1 MSSGGGSTAGGSAR
15 EAILDTAR
23 TLFGERGYRAV
34 TVRDI
39 AAGAGCS
46 PALVIKHFG
55 SKEQLFAQ
63 TRPDDALT
71 HEITVPRSDLGEA
84 LVFRVLMRRERGLPE
99 PWTTLAHNVREVP
112 DSEAAR
118 DATREQLLAWLARLM
133 GDSTPG
139 RRHAAVVGALMLGL
153 AEGTRTLGL
162 LAGPEW
168 DFDDAVRHYGAIVQA
183 EIDRVP

>member
-1 MSSGGGSTAGGSAR
+1 MSAR
-15 EAILDTAR
+15 EAILAAAHG
-23 TLFGERGYRAV
+23 LFGARGYRTV
-34 TVRDI
+34 TVREI
-39 AAGAGCS
+39 AAAAGCS

-71 HEITVPRSDLGEA
+71 HAITAPRSELGEA

-99 PWTTLAHNVREVP
+99 PWTTMSRNVRELP

-118 DATREQLLAWLARLM
+118 DATREQLLAWMADLM
-133 GDSTPG
+133 GDTSPG
-139 RRHAAVVGALMLGL
+139 RRHAEVVCALMLGL

-162 LAGPEW
+162 LAAPGW
-168 DFDDAVRHYGAIVQA
+168 HFDDAVRHYGAIVQA